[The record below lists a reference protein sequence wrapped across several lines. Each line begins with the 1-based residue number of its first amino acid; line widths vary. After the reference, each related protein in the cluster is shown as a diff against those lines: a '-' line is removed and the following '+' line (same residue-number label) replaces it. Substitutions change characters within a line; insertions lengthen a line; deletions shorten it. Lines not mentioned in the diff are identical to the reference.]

1 MFFEKLLTYSLSPMF
16 TRTRTE
22 EGGWMDDVYL
32 GFNQGLIGLV
42 FNYPS
47 FVVHTGKNVKKVVV
61 P

>member
-1 MFFEKLLTYSLSPMF
+1 MF